1 MSTFAGVSSAINP
14 CHSCTIDCWATCDL
28 RSGYRGVYPNGNG
41 WLAKRQVDG
50 KRVIFGTQDSPQAAA
65 ALLLHLPCPR
75 STAAQARG
83 VKRKAPVTPL
93 AMCDHVPQ
101 GSEEGSLSAEL
112 NALAKKEPYR
122 LLLSPLRAQPLE
134 RSIKHA
140 RFSAS
145 GYLMRRGLTES
156 QKAGGGIC
164 SK

>member
-122 LLLSPLRAQPLE
+122 SRTACPSLPCVHNLWGARSSTHASQPL
-134 RSIKHA
+134 A
-140 RFSAS
+140 T
-145 GYLMRRGLTES
+145 L
-156 QKAGGGIC
+156 
-164 SK
+164 